1 MRPHQRLA
9 AAAFSASLLA
19 SGAAL
24 ANPKPLPFSY
34 GYGTQP
40 QGALEVE
47 QYLDVVPVRVPREAP
62 DGTQEAVTS
71 LRYDLQTELE
81 YGLSDRVELGFYFV
95 FRQGP
100 SAGTPDF
107 FFRGVKQR
115 VRIRLAER
123 NEWPLDVALY
133 FEIAEFHN
141 ELELE
146 EKLLLSKQAGAFNF
160 ITNLWVEQEW
170 YFQSEEVKYIYNPT
184 LGFTYEVAP
193 GFLLG
198 AEYWARGRFDKQ
210 TTTGTTDD
218 PSTDTRH
225 YAGPTVMLERGRVW
239 TTLGVYPRLDTLGSG
254 VPVNDFYGPVWV
266 RLLLGLEMF

>member
-1 MRPHQRLA
+1 MRSPNILA
-9 AAAFSASLLA
+9 VATFSGFLFA
-19 SGAAL
+19 GGTAL

-40 QGALEVE
+40 EGALEVE

-62 DGTQEAVTS
+62 DGTQQAVTS

-81 YGLSDRVELGFYFV
+81 YGLTDRVELGFYFV

-115 VRIRLAER
+115 ARIRLAER
-123 NEWPLDVALY
+123 GEWPLDVALY

-141 ELELE
+141 ELEFE
-146 EKLLLSKQAGAFNF
+146 EKLLLSKQVGRFSF

-170 YFQSEEVKYIYNPT
+170 YFQSEEVKYIFNPT
-184 LGFTYEVAP
+184 AGFTYEIQP

-198 AEYWARGRFDKQ
+198 AEYWARGRFDSDDASSA
-210 TTTGTTDD
+210 TDD

-254 VPVNDFYGPVWV
+254 VPVNDLYGPVWV